1 MPTVTVVAN
10 AVCPEGATFTVET
23 GENLARAL
31 VKHGVKLAHACEFN
45 GACATCHVYV
55 KQGYDSLAEPSDA
68 EFDRLD
74 IAFDSRPDSRLAC
87 QVKVGNADLVIEIP
101 VHNRNIVG
109 ER

>member
-74 IAFDSRPDSRLAC
+74 TDLDSRPDSRLAC
-87 QVKVGNADLVIEIP
+87 QVKVWNADLVIEIP
-101 VHNRNIVG
+101 VHYRNIVG

>member
-74 IAFDSRPDSRLAC
+74 TAFD
-87 QVKVGNADLVIEIP
+87 
-101 VHNRNIVG
+101 
-109 ER
+109 